1 MRKIILIILT
11 LLFWQS
17 ASGQSSQRAAELALK
32 DINGRRF
39 SLSEYKGKVVLL
51 NFWATWCPPCRAEMP
66 DLVRW
71 QRVYRNH
78 GLQVVGVTY
87 PPNDIREI
95 RKFMRSIKV
104 NYPIAFGTAE
114 TKALFMDGETL
125 PITVVIDRN
134 RMIRET
140 IEGILLPEEFEQK
153 IKPLL
158 KQSKR
163 LKPHQSTLKKSRR

>member
-1 MRKIILIILT
+1 MMSAALCVAMRAQPLQKAPNLVLN
-11 LLFWQS
+11 
-17 ASGQSSQRAAELALK
+17 
-32 DINGRRF
+32 DIRGRRLR
-39 SLSEYKGKVVLL
+39 LSEYRGRVVLL

-71 QRVYRNH
+71 QRKYRNS
-78 GLQVVGVTY
+78 GLRVVGVTY

-95 RKFMRSIKV
+95 RSFIRSLKV
-104 NYPIAFGTAE
+104 NYPVVLGTKE
-114 TKALFMDGETL
+114 TKALFMEGETL

-134 RMIRET
+134 YTIRET
-140 IEGILLPEEFEQK
+140 IEGILLPEEFEER

-163 LKPHQSTLKKSRR
+163 LKKHQSTVMKSQP